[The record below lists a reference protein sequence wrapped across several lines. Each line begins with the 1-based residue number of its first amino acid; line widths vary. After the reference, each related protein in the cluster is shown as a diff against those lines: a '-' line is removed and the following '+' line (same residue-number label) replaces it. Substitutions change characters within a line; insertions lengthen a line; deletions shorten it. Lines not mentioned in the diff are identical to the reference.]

1 MDWIFLEYL
10 NRVDAS
16 ARSAGWPVAERSRGI
31 NFPNLPMQ
39 FFSFFDLPVSFV
51 LDDADLRKRY
61 LSNSK
66 KYHPDFYTLESD
78 AKQAEILQLSSLNNE
93 AYRTL
98 SDFDQRMKYILE
110 EKGLLV
116 EGQNEIP
123 KNFLLE
129 MMDINEQ
136 LMELEFDFDQA
147 VLDAVKQEVESAEK
161 ELFDEVEGLIQGYT
175 EEKSGAEELNQIK
188 NFYLKKRYLLRIKE
202 NLSTF
207 AHRR

>member
-1 MDWIFLEYL
+1 
-10 NRVDAS
+10 
-16 ARSAGWPVAERSRGI
+16 
-31 NFPNLPMQ
+31 
-39 FFSFFDLPVSFV
+39 
-51 LDDADLRKRY
+51 

-66 KYHPDFYTLESD
+66 KYHPDLYTLESD

-98 SDFDQRMKYILE
+98 SDFDLRMKYILE

-147 VLDAVKQEVESAEK
+147 VFDAVKQEVERAEK
-161 ELFDEVEGLIQGYT
+161 ELFDEVEGLIQGYS
-175 EEKSGAEELNQIK
+175 EEKSDPEELNQIK

-207 AHRR
+207 AHR

>member
-1 MDWIFLEYL
+1 
-10 NRVDAS
+10 
-16 ARSAGWPVAERSRGI
+16 
-31 NFPNLPMQ
+31 MQ
-39 FFSFFDLPVSFV
+39 FFSFFDLPVRFI

-123 KNFLLE
+123 KIYLLE

-136 LMELEFDFDQA
+136 LMELEFDFDQS
-147 VLDAVKQEVESAEK
+147 VFDAVKQEVESAEK
-161 ELFDEVEGLIQGYT
+161 ELFAEVEGIIQGYA
-175 EEKSGAEELNQIK
+175 EEKSGLEELNQIK

-207 AHRR
+207 AHRRWKKVVRARDTDLLLYLDRRPEWRNW

>member
-1 MDWIFLEYL
+1 
-10 NRVDAS
+10 
-16 ARSAGWPVAERSRGI
+16 
-31 NFPNLPMQ
+31 MQ

-136 LMELEFDFDQA
+136 LMELEFDFDQS
-147 VLDAVKQEVESAEK
+147 VFDAVKQEVESAEK
-161 ELFDEVEGLIQGYT
+161 ELFDEVERIIQEYT
-175 EEKSGAEELNQIK
+175 EEKSGIEELNQVK

-207 AHRR
+207 AHR